1 MLSTFIVRCRG
12 LSLKYDIATECTNGN
27 TQERATLIG
36 YAVMILLQSK
46 KYSLFQVLTI
56 RCWIEQAIELGQIKF
71 FFDWDGTPIG
81 YITWAYLAEDV
92 ESRLMGDN
100 NFLLHFSE
108 WNEGG
113 NLWVIDFCMP
123 TGNVKEAVRYFLE
136 EIRLSYGGRLS
147 WVRRHANYSVRKV
160 CRYEIGSG
168 IFLSKTLSHSQ
179 KG

>member
-1 MLSTFIVRCRG
+1 M
-12 LSLKYDIATECTNGN
+12 KYDIATECTSAN
-27 TQERATLIG
+27 TKERATLIG
-36 YAVMILLQSK
+36 YAVMVLLQSK

-56 RCWIEQAIELGQIKF
+56 RCWIEQAIALGQIKF

-92 ESRLMGDN
+92 ESRLQGDE

-123 TGNVKEAVRYFLE
+123 TGNVKEAARYFLE
-136 EIRLSYGGRLS
+136 EIRSFYVGRLS
-147 WVRRHANYSVRKV
+147 WVRRDSNYSVKKL
-160 CRYEIGSG
+160 CRYDVDSG
-168 IFLSKTLSHSQ
+168 AFVSERFRR
-179 KG
+179 